1 MDERIKAI
9 ISAAV
14 VIIVNVAALCGF
26 DLGDGMNL
34 QNALLAIAALVSWI
48 WAIWKNH
55 NFTDAAAEG
64 QKVVDAIK
72 TIEQLTGERIGAASA
87 LELMGGKE

>member
-14 VIIVNVAALCGF
+14 VIIINVAALCGF
-26 DLGDGMNL
+26 DVGDGATL
-34 QNALLAIAALVSWI
+34 QNALLAIAALASWL

-64 QKVVDAIK
+64 QRVVDAIK
-72 TIEQLTGERIGAASA
+72 LIEAATGEKLSAEGA
-87 LELMGGKE
+87 LELTGGKE

>member
-34 QNALLAIAALVSWI
+34 QNALLAIAALISWV
-48 WAIWKNH
+48 WALWKNH

-72 TIEQLTGERIGAASA
+72 TIEQLTGEKISAASA
-87 LELMGGKE
+87 LELMDGEE